1 MVIDLDLYSRNIL
14 YKYMWEYRND
24 KSRDNLIPE
33 NIKKSLNEQL
43 KKNVPEFKGFIPYF
57 TLNNL
62 RGIYKRI
69 CTEDEDGV
77 VFVVAPPGFG
87 KSTQTLIYAKFL
99 DPSIDEVRIIFD
111 LNELKHF
118 LGRCAK
124 ELKVE
129 KDRAVSGDTYNEKRS
144 MKRKAIIL
152 DEGVYMLFS
161 GDAMTKEGKIIQKLF
176 SIIRALNLLILVN
189 ATNFRKVN
197 KGVKEE
203 RIIGLIRIRRKGRL
217 EFYSKKRIRKIRILE
232 NNIFWGRP
240 GYQEETGYIDKTSM
254 YWKMYEQKK
263 TEFLTNAVNDTD

>member
-1 MVIDLDLYSRNIL
+1 MWKHRNEKIR
-14 YKYMWEYRND
+14 ED
-24 KSRDNLIPE
+24 KIPE
-33 NIKKSLNEQL
+33 ILKKSLNQQIKE
-43 KKNVPEFKGFIPYF
+43 NVPEFKGPIPYF

-62 RGIYKRI
+62 KGIYKRI

-87 KSTQTLIYAKFL
+87 KSTQTLIYGKFL
-99 DPSIDEVRIIFD
+99 DPSIDRERIIFS
-111 LNELKHF
+111 LEELKHF
-118 LGRCAK
+118 LGICAK
-124 ELKVE
+124 ELRVE
-129 KDRAVSGDTYNEKRS
+129 KDRAVEGRNYNEKRS
-144 MKRKAIIL
+144 MKRKVIIL

-203 RIIGLIRIRRKGRL
+203 RIIGLIRIRRKGKI
-217 EFYSKKRIRKIRILE
+217 EFFSKKRIRKIRILE
-232 NNIFWGRP
+232 NNIFWGRS
-240 GYQEETGYIDKTSM
+240 GYQENTGYIDKSSM

-263 TEFLTNAVNDTD
+263 TEFLTNAVNDSD